1 MNLENIMI
9 KEISRTQKDKY
20 HIYEI
25 PRIGKFMETK
35 ENRVYKELGGEENGK
50 FNGHRVCLE

>member
-1 MNLENIMI
+1 MI
-9 KEISRTQKDKY
+9 KEISQTQKDKY

-25 PRIGKFMETK
+25 PRIGKLMETK